1 LQKGN
6 LKTMKTIA
14 GILLCLTGV
23 AAQAANVHVVASG
36 TFSQVTG
43 DAGKLPFAI
52 PAPGTVFT
60 LTFSYD
66 DSAVDITELGGPT
79 PEVGIYRTA
88 ISTMSLSIGGD
99 LYSGISPNSI
109 ILLDNALN
117 DQDPGNTADNWFAS
131 SDVFVSGDG
140 AEEHDIAM
148 TLFNLAPI
156 AESPIPPMSTTELV
170 EPFLSPDWS
179 IAAIRYRI
187 KELTEVEPGK
197 FTSELVAAAEANIE
211 SLVVTTVPVPGAVWL
226 FGSALLLLGR
236 CRRRSRAL

>member
-1 LQKGN
+1 
-6 LKTMKTIA
+6 MKTIT

-43 DAGKLPFAI
+43 DADKLPFAI

-66 DSAVDITELGGPT
+66 DSAVDITGPTT

-99 LYSGISPNSI
+99 LYSAISPNSI

-140 AEEHDIAM
+140 TEEHDIAM

-179 IAAIRYRI
+179 IAAIRYRV
-187 KELTEVEPGK
+187 KELTELESGQV
-197 FTSELVAAAEANIE
+197 TAELVAAAEANIE